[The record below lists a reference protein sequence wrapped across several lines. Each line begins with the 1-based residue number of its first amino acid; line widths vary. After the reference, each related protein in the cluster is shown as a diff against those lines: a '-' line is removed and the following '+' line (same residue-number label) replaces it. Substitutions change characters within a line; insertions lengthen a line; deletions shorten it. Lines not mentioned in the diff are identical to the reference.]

1 MTRFNLAP
9 NLDTPQRVL
18 LALKEARAKL
28 QELEQPQE
36 IAIVGMA
43 GRFPGADSVEQ
54 FWDNLCQ
61 GVNAIQ
67 VNVPAATDESPRY
80 VNAYSSMADFD
91 RFDAAFFG
99 YSPREAELL
108 DPQHRVF
115 LECAWSALENAGYD
129 PQRYPGSI
137 AVYAGAALNSYLINL
152 HTSPLSP
159 SVDRVQAV
167 VSNVMGLM
175 PTRVSYK
182 LNLRGPSCGIQT
194 GCSTSLVAVH
204 IACQSLLNQECDMA
218 LAGGV
223 AIDASNHSGYSY
235 QEDGVMSPDG
245 YCRAFDAAAQGTV
258 FGNGVGIVVLKKLST
273 AIADGDFIYAVIKG
287 SAINND
293 GSEKVGLTAP
303 SVSGQAAVISAALN
317 KAGISADTIQY
328 LEAHGTG
335 TALGDPIEI
344 AALTK
349 AFRSQTDRRQFCAIG
364 SVKTNIGH
372 LDAAAGVTGLIK
384 TALALKHQ
392 QIPPS
397 LNFQTPNP
405 QIDFAHSPFFVN
417 THLTPWRSNSPRCA
431 AISSFGMGGT
441 NAHLILE
448 SCPNLSPHS
457 SRSHHLLLLSAKTP
471 AALTVS
477 VNHLQQHLQRHSDQA
492 IADVAYTL
500 QIGRQPFDYRV
511 AVVVQDHSSAISA
524 LEQCPIANI
533 QPTVSHRVAFLFPGQ
548 GSQYAQMGRE
558 LYESEPE
565 FRTEIDRCYELLLP
579 ELDLRDRLFSSD
591 PGALVPTALAQPALF
606 VLEYA
611 LAQLWQSWGVRP
623 EAMIGHSIGEFVAA
637 CLAGVMTLEEALK
650 LVVWRGKLMQSCEP
664 GAMLSVALPA
674 AQVKPLLFSDLTL
687 AAINAPKLCVVS
699 GSATAIAT
707 LEQQLSRSSV
717 VSRRLQ
723 TSHAF
728 HSASMEPIVS
738 TFIDQVRQ
746 IKLSPPQIP
755 LISNVTGT
763 WMTTEQATDPT
774 YWGQQLRQTVMFAA
788 GLETL
793 MQKPHLALLE
803 VGAGRTLS
811 TLTKRINPTI
821 PVFYSLRHP
830 QEKTPD
836 QNMMLNTLGN
846 LWKLGLEVNW
856 SSFYAAEKRQRL
868 PLPTY
873 PFERQRYWI
882 DLIPQPI
889 PTSVSQE
896 PLIKHPDVS
905 HWFYTPSWKRV
916 PLESTAHEILSQCWL
931 VFKDQ
936 SLFSQTFIERLKL
949 DHTVVTIGIS
959 DRFTCTD
966 QHYTLCPN
974 QPDHYDLLIQ
984 SLQERNLLPQRVVH
998 LWSLQEPQFSSLV
1011 FLARS
1016 LPSHPLHLA
1025 VVTPGIHDITGSEAL
1040 DPMAAIGS
1048 GACQVIS
1055 QEYPHIQVAS
1065 IDLIIPSVESH
1076 LIQKSVDQLVLELVN
1091 PIPDR
1096 VAYRGYHRWLQSFE
1110 PIALSSSQSM
1120 LRQAGNY
1127 LIAGDLV
1134 EGLGLIFA
1142 QHLVNRF
1149 QAKLVLLGRAGLP
1162 QPADWDYWLNTHA
1175 PQDPISRC
1183 LRTLQNLSATHE
1195 VEFYS
1200 VDLGDAAQ
1208 VQTVA
1213 AQVLEK
1219 YGTLHG
1225 VFHTDTMGDRA
1236 SCLIA
1241 DLTPQ
1246 IIDCQF
1252 RSKIQGVLNLEQ
1264 SFRGSVTDF
1273 YLLQSSLSTLA
1284 GGVGF
1289 AAYAAAN
1296 HFLDHFAQS
1305 RQDAV
1310 PWVSVNWDACR
1321 LDSPDRPTGQTLL
1334 DLALTPS
1341 EVWQATERILSRPD
1355 LPQVVV
1361 SPADLSQRLHHAPA
1375 LSSHDRPPVST
1386 PYIAPRNDIEQTV
1399 AIAMQEL
1406 LGIEQIGMDDNFF
1419 ELGGHSLLAIQAVT
1433 RLRQTFQ
1440 VELPMREFLFESPTV
1455 AGIAKVIADNLDGNA
1470 AMHNQ
1475 QEILKLLEQVEA
1487 MESERIDE
1495 PVSLPG
1501 GER

>member
-1 MTRFNLAP
+1 MTRFNLTP

-18 LALKEARAKL
+18 LALQEARAKL
-28 QELEQPQE
+28 QDLEQPQE
-36 IAIVGMA
+36 IAIIGMA
-43 GRFPGADSVEQ
+43 GRFPGANSVEQ

-67 VNVPAATDESPRY
+67 IEAAANTEPSHY

-129 PQRYPGSI
+129 PQRYPGAI

-152 HTSPLSP
+152 HTSPLSQ

-223 AIDASNHSGYSY
+223 AIDASGDSGYWY

-303 SVSGQAAVISAALN
+303 SVSGQAAVIRAALD

-349 AFRSQTDRRQFCAIG
+349 AFRSQTDRQQYCAIG

-372 LDAAAGVTGLIK
+372 LDAAAGISGLIK

-417 THLTPWRSNSPRCA
+417 THLTPWRSNSPRRA
-431 AISSFGMGGT
+431 AVSSFGMGGT
-441 NAHLILE
+441 NAHVILE
-448 SCPNLSPHS
+448 SIPQPSPQL

-471 AALTVS
+471 TALTAS
-477 VNHLQQHLQRHSDQA
+477 VHHLQHHLQHHSDQP
-492 IADVAYTL
+492 IADIAYTL
-500 QIGRQPFDYRV
+500 QVGRQPFDYRV
-511 AVVVQDHSSAISA
+511 AVVAQDHSTALSA
-524 LEQCPIANI
+524 LEQCAIDNI
-533 QPTVSHRVAFLFPGQ
+533 QPTISHRVAFLFPGQ
-548 GSQYAQMGRE
+548 GSQYAQMGQE
-558 LYESEPE
+558 LYESEPL
-565 FRTEIDRCYELLLP
+565 FRTEIDRCCELLQP
-579 ELDLRDRLFSSD
+579 GLDLRDRLFSSD
-591 PGALVPTALAQPALF
+591 PDSLVPTALAQPALF

-611 LAQLWQSWGVRP
+611 LAQLWQSWGIRP
-623 EAMIGHSIGEFVAA
+623 EAMIGHSIGEYVAA
-637 CLAGVMTLEEALK
+637 CLAGVMTLESALK

-674 AQVKPLLFSDLTL
+674 DQVKPLLFADLTL

-699 GSATAIAT
+699 GSAASIAT
-707 LEQQLSRSSV
+707 LEQQFSRSGV

-738 TFIDQVRQ
+738 TFVDQVRQ

-763 WMTTEQATDPT
+763 WMTPEQAIDPT
-774 YWGQQLRQTVMFAA
+774 YWGQQLRQTVLFAA

-793 MQKPHLALLE
+793 AQKPHLALLE

-811 TLTKRINPTI
+811 TLTKQINSTL

-830 QEKTPD
+830 QEKTSD
-836 QNMMLNTLGN
+836 QDMVLNALGN
-846 LWKLGLEVNW
+846 LWKLGVEVNW
-856 SSFYAAEKRQRL
+856 SGYYAAEKRQRL

-873 PFERQRYWI
+873 PFERQRYWV
-882 DLIPQPI
+882 DNHLQTLPV
-889 PTSVSQE
+889 SVSQE
-896 PLIKHPDVS
+896 SLSKYPDPS
-905 HWFYTPSWKRV
+905 QWFYTPSWKRM
-916 PLESTAHEILSQCWL
+916 PLEFIGNEMSPQRWL
-931 VFKDQ
+931 VFTDQ
-936 SLFSQTFIERLKL
+936 SSFSQTLVERLKL
-949 DHTVVTIGIS
+949 NYTVVTIDIG

-966 QHYTLCPN
+966 QHYTLSPD
-974 QPDHYDLLIQ
+974 QPDHYDLLVR
-984 SLQERNLLPQRVVH
+984 SLQERDLLPQRLVH

-1016 LPSHPLHLA
+1016 LPPHPLHLTI
-1025 VVTPGIHDITGSEAL
+1025 VTPGIHDIIGSEVF
-1040 DPMAAIGS
+1040 DPMAAIGL
-1048 GACQVIS
+1048 GAGQVIS
-1055 QEYPHIQVAS
+1055 QEYSHIQVS
-1065 IDLIIPSVESH
+1065 YIDIQFPPVESSAIQKFVGQ
-1076 LIQKSVDQLVLELVN
+1076 LIQELAN
-1091 PIPDR
+1091 PVVDR
-1096 VAYRGYHRWLQSFE
+1096 VAYRGHHRWIQTFE
-1110 PIALSSSQSM
+1110 PIALPSSRSL
-1120 LRQAGNY
+1120 LRQSGVY

-1142 QHLVNRF
+1142 QHLVENF

-1162 QPADWDYWLNTHA
+1162 QPADWDHWINTHA

-1195 VEFYS
+1195 VDFYS
-1200 VDLGDAAQ
+1200 VDLGDAPL
-1208 VQTVA
+1208 VQTIA
-1213 AQVLEK
+1213 TQILEK
-1219 YGTLHG
+1219 HGILHG
-1225 VFHTDTMGDRA
+1225 LFHADTMGDRA

-1241 DLTPQ
+1241 DLTAQ
-1246 IIDCQF
+1246 IIDRQF

-1264 SFRGSVTDF
+1264 SFRGNITDF
-1273 YLLQSSLSTLA
+1273 YLLQSSLSTLV

-1296 HFLDHFAQS
+1296 HFLDHFAHS
-1305 RQDAV
+1305 RRDAV
-1310 PWVSVNWDACR
+1310 PWISVNWDACR

-1334 DLALTPS
+1334 DLALTPP
-1341 EVWQATERILSRPD
+1341 EVWQATERILSRLD

-1361 SPADLSQRLHHAPA
+1361 SPADLSQRLHHAPD
-1375 LSSHDRPPVST
+1375 LPSHDRPAVST

-1406 LGIEQIGMDDNFF
+1406 LGIEKIGVEDNFF

-1455 AGIAKVIADNLDGNA
+1455 AGIAKVIADNLNGNA
-1470 AMHNQ
+1470 TMQNQ

-1487 MESERIDE
+1487 MDLERINE